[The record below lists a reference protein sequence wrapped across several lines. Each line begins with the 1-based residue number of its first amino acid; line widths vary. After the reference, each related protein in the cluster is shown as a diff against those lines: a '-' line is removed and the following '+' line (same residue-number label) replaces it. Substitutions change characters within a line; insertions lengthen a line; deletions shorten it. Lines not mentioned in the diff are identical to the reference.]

1 MESFISNKTRKGLG
15 SKIHEK
21 GFFAIDF
28 INKDEIVAIKKGEI
42 LSSEFLNENGIGGG
56 VGLQISD
63 STYIAPISK
72 EDFERSMI
80 YINHSCNPN
89 LGMSGENTVVALRNI
104 QPNEELTLDYA
115 MLTNDNTSIK
125 CNCGSDNC
133 RHIITGND
141 WMRPELQE
149 KYKGYFTNYI
159 QSKIDSL

>member
-42 LSSEFLNENGIGGG
+42 LSSEFLNENNIGGG
-56 VGLQISD
+56 VGLQITD

-72 EDFERSMI
+72 EDFEKSMI

-89 LGMSGENTVVALRNI
+89 LGMSG
-104 QPNEELTLDYA
+104 
-115 MLTNDNTSIK
+115 
-125 CNCGSDNC
+125 
-133 RHIITGND
+133 
-141 WMRPELQE
+141 
-149 KYKGYFTNYI
+149 
-159 QSKIDSL
+159 KIRLLH